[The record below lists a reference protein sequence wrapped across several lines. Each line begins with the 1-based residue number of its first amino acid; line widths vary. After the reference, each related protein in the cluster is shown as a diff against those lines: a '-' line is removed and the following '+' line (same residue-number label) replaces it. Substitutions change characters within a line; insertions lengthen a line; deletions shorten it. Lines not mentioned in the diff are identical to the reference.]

1 MAEREP
7 KEIYFKKNGL
17 FAHTSHVKNE
27 DAFITVEIAV
37 VNESKEDQPV
47 WIDIHMHQLIDTGKL
62 QIAEEPG
69 IKAKGMTKLFLPKG
83 AQKTA
88 RTQLCVEN
96 AVMWD
101 IETPILYV
109 VEAVLYKPVQ
119 EGEALPNPKLVAG
132 LAMQKPHSMKML
144 DFEETRFGIRM
155 ITMDAKNGFCINGK
169 SMKLIGGKLLSSTE
183 NEKTDTKEE
192 AFELEYEKVKAY
204 KESGCNTVWVESEKM
219 SDDFFDACNRLGVL
233 VLDEVCKKERI
244 CHERSFP
251 SVAAW
256 MMGKHLLAES
266 ENKESDSL
274 EFSELV
280 RALDSTRCVGGVCDD
295 SFGESADGSFDHKI
309 WNDVTEAVCAPWDF
323 VGYPKENHWFDEAG
337 VLFPNRMIILEGSRR
352 SECKEYLTRYGNI
365 IGIFEN

>member
-7 KEIYFKKNGL
+7 KEIYFQKNGL

-37 VNESKEDQPV
+37 VNASEEDQPV

-83 AQKTA
+83 TQKIA

-96 AVMWD
+96 AVMWNT
-101 IETPILYV
+101 ETPILYV
-109 VEAVLYKPVQ
+109 VEAVLYKLVQ

-144 DFEETRFGIRM
+144 DFEETRFGIRE
-155 ITMDAKNGFCINGK
+155 IAMDAKNGFCINGK
-169 SMKLIGGKLLSSTE
+169 SMKLIGTKIPTSTE
-183 NEKTDTKEE
+183 NQKTDTKEE

-204 KESGCNTVWVESEKM
+204 KESGCNAVWVESEKM

-233 VLDEVCKKERI
+233 VFDEVCEKERI

-256 MMGKHLLAES
+256 LMGKHLLAES
-266 ENKESDSL
+266 ENKERNSL

-280 RALDSTRCVGGVCDD
+280 RALDSTRCVGGVCDA
-295 SFGESADGSFDHKI
+295 SFGESADGSFDYKM
-309 WNDVTEAVCAPWDF
+309 WNDLTEAVCAPWDF
-323 VGYPKENHWFDEAG
+323 VGYPKENDSFSESSI
-337 VLFPNRMIILEGSRR
+337 LFPNRIIFVKGGK
-352 SECKEYLTRYGNI
+352 SEIQTESIFRYSNV
-365 IGIFEN
+365 IGIME